1 MTDVMDS
8 NYGTAREPIGSTGP
22 QMGTRWQEIVENL
35 YPFQATH
42 LIFRA
47 EDLPR
52 RSERLVGEVGEKK
65 ERNGAG
71 DACDRENRV
80 LAI

>member
-1 MTDVMDS
+1 MLWIRITEWRASRSVPL
-8 NYGTAREPIGSTGP
+8 AHKWE
-22 QMGTRWQEIVENL
+22 TRWKEIVENL

-52 RSERLVGEVGEKK
+52 RSERLLGEVGEKK
-65 ERNGAG
+65 GRNGAG
-71 DACDRENRV
+71 DASDRENRV

>member
-1 MTDVMDS
+1 MLWI
-8 NYGTAREPIGSTGP
+8 RITGRRASRSVP
-22 QMGTRWQEIVENL
+22 LAHKWGTRGKEMVENL

-42 LIFRA
+42 LIFRV

-52 RSERLVGEVGEKK
+52 RSERLLGEVGEKK
-65 ERNGAG
+65 GRNGAG
-71 DACDRENRV
+71 DARDRENRV